1 MTVKSLYQ
9 KIHYQLLQR
18 HIYAITGPLRVL
30 PDSIVI
36 GVGRGGT
43 TSLFHY
49 LGQHKCIRKSA
60 YDEIG
65 FFDDNFHL
73 GLNWYRS
80 MFPTKFTKKSIER
93 KYGKFIAYEVT
104 PWYIRRPWDARRIHD
119 LIPNVKLIAVLRNP
133 VDRAYSHYHLA
144 RRIRGLTTSF
154 EDVIEDDMKKIKE
167 YREKK
172 GKIDDIYF
180 KTIVQ
185 NSFLARGFYA
195 EQLEQWYRIF
205 NREQILAVP
214 SEDLSE
220 KTQET
225 LNKIFTFLDLLPE
238 NIPNLE
244 KVNVAKYPPMEQN
257 TRTKLLDFYTGYN
270 RDLFNMLN
278 QEFPWQN

>member
-9 KIHYQLLQR
+9 KIRYQLLQR
-18 HIYAITGPLRVL
+18 HIYAITGPFRVL

-49 LGQHKCIRKSA
+49 LGQHKCVRKSA

-65 FFDDNFHL
+65 FFDDNYHL

-80 MFPTKFTKKSIER
+80 MFPTRFTKNSIE
-93 KYGKFIAYEVT
+93 KKFGKFIAYEVT
-104 PWYIRRPWDARRIHD
+104 PWYIRRPWDAKRIHG

-133 VDRAYSHYHLA
+133 VDRAYSHYHLS
-144 RRIRGLTTSF
+144 RRIQGLTTPF
-154 EDVIEDDMKKIKE
+154 EDVVLEDMKRINE
-167 YREKK
+167 YREKN
-172 GKIDDIYF
+172 GEINDNYF

-195 EQLEQWYRIF
+195 EQLKKWYEIF
-205 NREQILAVP
+205 NDDQILVVP

-220 KTQET
+220 QTQKT
-225 LNKIFTFLDLLPE
+225 LNKIFIFLGLEPE
-238 NIPNLE
+238 TIPNLE

-257 TRTKLLDFYTGYN
+257 TRLKLLEFYSKYN
-270 RDLFNMLN
+270 QDLYDMLN
-278 QEFPWQN
+278 LEFPWQN